1 MGYEARVLADSV
13 TEFDDRLTTLEVTFP
28 RFVLPEFNTH
38 RVFSRNSA
46 SSRAVPV
53 EKRLLQ
59 VLDEPVLPIE
69 WGANKPGMQSIELL
83 SESDRLIAESEWL
96 KSRDHAV
103 IGAVALVGGLGKMK
117 NEALV
122 SRVNELYVRYNLK
135 IPELIQGVHK
145 QFVNRIL
152 EPYMWHTVV
161 VSSTEWDNFMAL
173 RRHPDAQPEIR
184 KVADLMD
191 DAIESSEPMELGEG
205 QWHLPF
211 VLEEE
216 RTLSFDILA
225 KLAVARCAR
234 VSYETHDTG
243 KIDQAKDIALHDSLR
258 DSGHMSP
265 FEHVARPMTN
275 EEYMQNP
282 WSGNFLGWHQYRK
295 DIPYEDNYL
304 EAQQ

>member
-1 MGYEARVLADSV
+1 
-13 TEFDDRLTTLEVTFP
+13 
-28 RFVLPEFNTH
+28 
-38 RVFSRNSA
+38 
-46 SSRAVPV
+46 VPV

-59 VLDEPVLPIE
+59 VLDEPVLPVE
-69 WGANKPGMQSIELL
+69 WGANKPGMKSIVIL
-83 SESDRLIAESEWL
+83 SESDQVVAEAEWL
-96 KSRDHAV
+96 KARDYAV
-103 IGAVALVGGLGKMK
+103 LGAVALSGGISKLK
-117 NEALV
+117 NDILAYRIR
-122 SRVNELYVRYNLK
+122 SLYKEYDLS
-135 IPELIQGVHK
+135 IPEPIQGVHK

-152 EPYMWHTVV
+152 EPFMWHTVV

-191 DAIESSEPMELGEG
+191 DAIALSEPRELGEEE
-205 QWHLPF
+205 WHLPF

-216 RTLSFDILA
+216 RILPFDILA

-243 KIDQAKDIALHDSLR
+243 EIDHVKDIALHDSLR

-275 EEYMQNP
+275 EEYMENP

-295 DIPYEDNYL
+295 DMPYEDNYL

>member
-1 MGYEARVLADSV
+1 MGYEARILADSV
-13 TEFDDRLTTLEVTFP
+13 SEFDDRLTSLEVTFP

-59 VLDEPVLPIE
+59 VLDEPVIPIE
-69 WGANKPGMQSIELL
+69 WGANKPGMQSIDILGETDQLV
-83 SESDRLIAESEWL
+83 AEIEWL
-96 KSRDHAV
+96 KARDYAV
-103 IGAVALVGGLGKMK
+103 LGAVALSGGIGKLK
-117 NEALV
+117 NDILAYRIR
-122 SRVNELYVRYNLK
+122 SLYDEYDVP
-135 IPELIQGVHK
+135 IPDPIQGVHK

-152 EPYMWHTVV
+152 EPFMWQTVV
-161 VSSTEWDNFMAL
+161 VSSTEWENFMAL

-191 DAIESSEPMELGEG
+191 NAIAASVPRELGEDE
-205 QWHLPF
+205 WHLPF

-216 RTLSFDILA
+216 RILPFDILA

-243 KIDQAKDIALHDSLR
+243 KIDHVKDIALHDSLR

-265 FEHVARPMTN
+265 FEHVARPMSP
-275 EEYMQNP
+275 EEFIESP
-282 WSGNFLGWHQYRK
+282 WSGNFYSWHQYRK
-295 DIPYEDNYL
+295 DMPYEDNYL

>member
-1 MGYEARVLADSV
+1 MGYEASVLADSV

-59 VLDEPVLPIE
+59 VLTEPVLPIE
-69 WGANKPGMQSIELL
+69 WGANKPGMQSVEIL
-83 SESDRLIAESEWL
+83 SESDRKIAESEWL

-103 IGAVALVGGLGKMK
+103 IGAVALVGGLGKMR
-117 NEALV
+117 NEELI
-122 SRVNELYVRYNLK
+122 SRVNELYARYNLS
-135 IPELIQGVHK
+135 IPEPIRGVHK

-161 VSSTEWDNFMAL
+161 VSSTEWENFMAL

-184 KVADLMD
+184 HIANLMD
-191 DAIESSEPMELGEG
+191 EVIASSTPAELTEEE
-205 QWHLPF
+205 WHLPF

-216 RTLSFDILA
+216 RVLPVPILA

-243 KIDQAKDIALHDSLR
+243 KIDHDKDIALHDSLR

-265 FEHVARPMTN
+265 FEHIARPMTMA
-275 EEYMQNP
+275 EYMDSP

-295 DIPYEDNYL
+295 DIPNENNYL
-304 EAQQ
+304 EAQK

>member
-59 VLDEPVLPIE
+59 VLDEPVVPIE
-69 WGANKPGMQSIELL
+69 WGANKPGMQSIDIL
-83 SESDRLIAESEWL
+83 SESDQLVAETEWL
-96 KSRDHAV
+96 KARDHAV
-103 IGAVALVGGLGKMK
+103 IGAVALVGGLGKMR

-135 IPELIQGVHK
+135 IPEPIQGVHK

-275 EEYMQNP
+275 EEYMENP

>member
-59 VLDEPVLPIE
+59 VLDEPVLPVE
-69 WGANKPGMQSIELL
+69 WGANKPGMQSIDIL
-83 SESDRLIAESEWL
+83 SESDQLVAEAEWL
-96 KSRDHAV
+96 KARDHAV
-103 IGAVALVGGLGKMK
+103 LGAVALSGGISKLK
-117 NEALV
+117 NDILAYRIRSLYEEYDV
-122 SRVNELYVRYNLK
+122 S
-135 IPELIQGVHK
+135 IPEPIQEVHK

-152 EPYMWHTVV
+152 EPFMWHTVV

-191 DAIESSEPMELGEG
+191 DAIALSEPRELGEEE
-205 QWHLPF
+205 WHLPF

-216 RTLSFDILA
+216 RALPFDILA

-243 KIDQAKDIALHDSLR
+243 KIDQTKDITLHDSLR

-265 FEHVARPMTN
+265 FEHVARPMSR
-275 EEYMQNP
+275 EEYMKSP

-295 DIPYEDNYL
+295 DIPYEDKYL

>member
-59 VLDEPVLPIE
+59 VLDEPVIPIE

-83 SESDRLIAESEWL
+83 SESDQLVAETEWL
-96 KSRDHAV
+96 KARDHAV
-103 IGAVALVGGLGKMK
+103 LGAVALNGGVSTLK
-117 NEALV
+117 NDILAYRIRSLYEEYDV
-122 SRVNELYVRYNLK
+122 S
-135 IPELIQGVHK
+135 IPEQIQGVHK

-152 EPYMWHTVV
+152 EPFMWHTVV

-191 DAIESSEPMELGEG
+191 DAIALSEPRELGEEE
-205 QWHLPF
+205 WHLPF

-275 EEYMQNP
+275 EEYMENP

-295 DIPYEDNYL
+295 DIPFEDNYL

>member
-1 MGYEARVLADSV
+1 
-13 TEFDDRLTTLEVTFP
+13 
-28 RFVLPEFNTH
+28 
-38 RVFSRNSA
+38 
-46 SSRAVPV
+46 
-53 EKRLLQ
+53 
-59 VLDEPVLPIE
+59 
-69 WGANKPGMQSIELL
+69 
-83 SESDRLIAESEWL
+83 
-96 KSRDHAV
+96 
-103 IGAVALVGGLGKMK
+103 
-117 NEALV
+117 
-122 SRVNELYVRYNLK
+122 
-135 IPELIQGVHK
+135 
-145 QFVNRIL
+145 
-152 EPYMWHTVV
+152 MWHTVV

-243 KIDQAKDIALHDSLR
+243 KIYQAKDIALHDSLR

-275 EEYMQNP
+275 EEYMESP

>member
-59 VLDEPVLPIE
+59 VLDEPVIPIE

-83 SESDRLIAESEWL
+83 SESDQLVAESEWL
-96 KSRDHAV
+96 KSRDHAI
-103 IGAVALVGGLGKMK
+103 IGAVALVGGLGKMR

-122 SRVNELYVRYNLK
+122 SRVNELYARYNLK
-135 IPELIQGVHK
+135 IPEPIQGVHK

-265 FEHVARPMTN
+265 FEHVARPMTI
-275 EEYMQNP
+275 EEYMENP